1 MEMEDFATPK
11 KIIPKKK
18 KPFVQFAPDF
28 FFLNWKLKNK
38 KLTNVK
44 INFLIKKKTN
54 PLERI
59 HCRNKLS
66 K

>member
-11 KIIPKKK
+11 KIIQKKKK

-28 FFLNWKLKNK
+28 FFFNWKLKNK

-44 INFLIKKKTN
+44 INFLIKKKIHWKESIVETN
-54 PLERI
+54 
-59 HCRNKLS
+59 
-66 K
+66 